1 MGRKP
6 LQGIRVLEIAAY
18 ISGPYASALMTS
30 LGAEVVKVEPA
41 EGEAFRRGM
50 GIDSAYFAQYNA
62 GKKSIAVDLKS
73 PEVIEMI
80 KELLPDFDV
89 LIENMRPGKL
99 AQLGLGEDVCRAIN
113 PHLIYTSVSGF
124 GSGGPLVNRPAYDT
138 IGQAFGGMQTVNN
151 DAGHAALLGTCMGD
165 LITAISTAIG
175 IMGALIG
182 RFRPGSDG
190 RGYQIETSVLEGVST
205 INIDA
210 ITQAFDENIEPVR
223 NSRHPQAQNFCIRTA
238 SGESVALHLSSSQ
251 KFWLATLR
259 AIGREDMAHDPRFK
273 TFHTRVIPENY
284 EAIKEVFEVE
294 FAKRPLAEW
303 EEILIREDVPH
314 AQALTIH
321 QLAEHPQ
328 TKWLD
333 LIEYRPNGQAMVRV
347 PWRFDGER
355 PRRDFRAPYI
365 GEHTLEV
372 LGRIRSQEQLDALVA
387 RKAITVAQVPAE

>member
-1 MGRKP
+1 MERKP

-18 ISGPYASALMTS
+18 ISGPYAGSLMTA

-41 EGEAFRRGM
+41 EGEAFRRGQ
-50 GIDSAYFAQYNA
+50 GIDSPYFAQYNA
-62 GKKSIAVDLKS
+62 GKKSVAVDLKS
-73 PEVIEMI
+73 PEVIAMLKEM
-80 KELLPDFDV
+80 LPEFDV

-99 AQLGLGEDVCRAIN
+99 AQLGLGEEVCRQIN
-113 PHLIYTSVSGF
+113 PGLIYTSVSGF
-124 GSGGPLVNRPAYDT
+124 GSGGPMVDRPAYDT

-151 DAGHAALLGTCMGD
+151 DAGKAALLGTCMAD
-165 LITAISTAIG
+165 LITAISTTIG

-182 RFRPGSDG
+182 RNRPGGDG
-190 RGYQIETSVLEGVST
+190 RGYQVETSVLEAVST

-210 ITQAFDENIEPVR
+210 ISQAFDENIEPVR
-223 NSRHPQAQNFCIRTA
+223 NSRHPQAQNFCLKTA

-251 KFWLATLR
+251 KFWLKTLR
-259 AIGREDMAHDPRFK
+259 AIGREELAEDPRFK
-273 TFHTRVIPENY
+273 TFHTRVEPANY
-284 EAIKEVFEVE
+284 EIIKSIFEEE

-333 LIEYRPNGQAMVRV
+333 LIEYRPNGQAMVRP

-355 PRRDFRAPYI
+355 PHRAFRAPYV

-372 LGRIRSQEQLDALVA
+372 FGKIRSPEQLAALIA
-387 RKAITVAQVPAE
+387 KKAITAAVIPAE